1 MDNSS
6 DSKVQAGQSTSSQGT
21 TPVTVGSLAPA
32 NRPMQQ
38 AAPATSP
45 AKKRKTG
52 LIVGII
58 IAAVVL
64 IGGGIAAALI
74 LTNLNKQ
81 NPVVAAIGKLMNEG
95 APENVMI
102 DGNIEIATED
112 QSAVVSKIKIDLKS
126 GLRPK
131 SLINSSTA
139 TVTATVRNLG
149 DLTVDVSEIYASEDS
164 LFFKIDGATNAIE
177 DSGILFLLNMYNNTP
192 EVVDCGVEGGCQSDS
207 AASTK
212 CADGETCD
220 AAGMIDLETL
230 AENSQIVLDEDT
242 AAFFAS
248 IIDTVELIDGE
259 WLRIS
264 TDDIGAAIGG
274 ALTQSDA
281 GCVVNLI
288 SSLRANSNSA
298 TELYSKYPFVYATNK
313 NIPIESKQY
322 PVYKV
327 DINTENFTG
336 YMNSAR
342 SAAWSEQIYSCLNIE
357 PDTQIDENDA
367 ASMLEDLPEIYVE
380 VDGDNNFTRLYANL
394 KIDSGKS
401 TIDLNFSYPTNINVT
416 EPLEY
421 QDFSEVIQD
430 VSTSVYDADID
441 N

>member
-6 DSKVQAGQSTSSQGT
+6 DSKVQAGPSTSSQGT

-38 AAPATSP
+38 AAPAASP

-81 NPVVAAIGKLMNEG
+81 NPVVAAIDKLMNEG

-248 IIDTVELIDGE
+248 IIDTIELIDGE

-264 TDDIGAAIGG
+264 TDDIGAAVGG

-357 PDTQIDENDA
+357 SDAQIDENDA

-380 VDGDNNFTRLYANL
+380 VDGDNNFTRLYTNL
-394 KIDSGKS
+394 KIDSGES